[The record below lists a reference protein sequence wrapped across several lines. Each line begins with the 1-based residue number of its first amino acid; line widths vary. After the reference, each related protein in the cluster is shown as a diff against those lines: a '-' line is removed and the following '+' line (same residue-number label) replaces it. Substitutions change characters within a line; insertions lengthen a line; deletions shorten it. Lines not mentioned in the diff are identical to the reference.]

1 MVESIVTVG
10 RTLAACDQ
18 RCGDNMTDTETQR
31 QRISCVEFTMTTLNL
46 HRAMFTRLRLALDY
60 VYRTISVGKRR
71 FFGRRASPFLL
82 VGVVVNNSCGLIL
95 TVFRPSDPRAI

>member
-10 RTLAACDQ
+10 QTSAACDQ
-18 RCGDNMTDTETQR
+18 RFGDNMTDTETQR

-60 VYRTISVGKRR
+60 VYRTIFCWKETLFRKTS
-71 FFGRRASPFLL
+71 FA
-82 VGVVVNNSCGLIL
+82 VVAGGCYG
-95 TVFRPSDPRAI
+95 